1 MRIKRSKQ
9 PSRQR
14 ANSGSSSPEKFS
26 YYSNRSVSDQSGDSR
41 NPGRAESQSRKSML
55 TTFAGRFGAII
66 AFAAVI
72 LLLVSSIQVDMKPRV
87 VILNQ
92 DQSLQLHTAS
102 EYQTTAEQVMKKSW
116 TNTNKLTIDT
126 RSVGIQMQLAHP
138 EIADVSVALP
148 LVGQRLVMFLQL
160 TEPQLILSGKDGL
173 AYVID
178 ENGRALVD
186 VANAGTNV
194 VHGLPT
200 ISDESSLAMD
210 VGKVALPQE
219 DVAFIKTVLYQ
230 LNQSGIPLGRI
241 SLPSGGREL
250 DIYVSGQPYFIK
262 FNLEENTPK
271 QQVGSFLAVDKHL
284 QKKGE
289 KPKEYIDVRLAGRA
303 YYR

>member
-1 MRIKRSKQ
+1 
-9 PSRQR
+9 
-14 ANSGSSSPEKFS
+14 
-26 YYSNRSVSDQSGDSR
+26 
-41 NPGRAESQSRKSML
+41 ML